1 MATRKNQ
8 KGTVVVEAIRER
20 LRLRWSYQGKRY
32 FMALELPDSAV
43 NRKVAEAKAGF
54 IERDMATEQFD
65 PTLDRYRTSSSK
77 SALTI
82 TELFKKFTDERAKQN
97 HAQSMAKYQ
106 GLQGYLGQFF
116 RAKLAS
122 NLSEKDAE
130 KFREW
135 LGKKIEPITLRE
147 RISLLKACW
156 NWALKKQWVTANPW
170 EEIKV
175 RVPRKQKAQPFTE
188 EEIKQIVE
196 GFRKKEPHFA
206 DYVEFCLG
214 TGCRLGEAIALRWR
228 HLNEDCST
236 VHFLESYYR
245 GTFKG
250 LKKEDERF
258 VSMTSH
264 LQALLLAR
272 RPEGFD
278 RNGLVFPSP
287 KGHPIDDHNFRN
299 RYWKPLL
306 EDLNIPYRKPRNS
319 RSTLVSHALDRGM
332 SPAEVSELTGHTV
345 ETIYRSYAGN
355 VKSRPQLPDLLG
367 D

>member
-1 MATRKNQ
+1 MKTRKNQ
-8 KGTVVVEAIRER
+8 KGTVAVEIVRER

-32 FMALELPDSAV
+32 FLYLGLPDSAV
-43 NRKVAEAKAGF
+43 NRKVAQAKATV

-65 PTLDRYRTSSSK
+65 PTLDRYRSEVSRATFAVS
-77 SALTI
+77 
-82 TELFKKFTDERAKQN
+82 ELFEKFMESRAKTI
-97 HAQSMAKYQ
+97 HPQSLAKYQ
-106 GLQGYLGQFF
+106 GLLGYLRQHF
-116 RAKLAS
+116 RGKLAI
-122 NLSEKDAE
+122 NVGDKDAE
-130 KFREW
+130 RFKEW
-135 LGKKIEPITLRE
+135 LGKKIEPVTLRE

-156 NWALKKQWVTANPW
+156 VWALKKRWVTANPW

-175 RVPRKQKAQPFTE
+175 RVPRKQKPKPFTE
-188 EEIKQIVE
+188 EEIKRIVE
-196 GFRKKEPHFA
+196 GFRSKYPHYA

-250 LKKEDERF
+250 LKTEDERF
-258 VSMTSH
+258 VSMTAH
-264 LQALLLAR
+264 LQKLLLSR
-272 RPEGFD
+272 RPEGFEKD
-278 RNGLVFPSP
+278 GLVFPAP
-287 KGHPIDDHNFRN
+287 KGNAIDDHNFRN

-306 EDLNIPYRKPRNS
+306 EELGIPYRKPRTT

-345 ETIYRSYAGN
+345 ETIYRNYAGN